1 MGGNPWILEIS
12 SYFNCL
18 AYRYAP
24 GPSPYTSPSSKINK
38 ESFLVSGQEKLML
51 LYTHTHTFRCV
62 TVWHC
67 TLLER
72 YTVFPFYLLKCIC
85 IHKTEIKKKKSI
97 SSSPVLSL
105 PLQHIPTQK
114 PSHPKCACWF
124 AYLPLLDSGTSP
136 SETESWPFDLCLPSA
151 WHGAWE
157 MIGIL

>member
-51 LYTHTHTFRCV
+51 LHTHTHFSVCNCMTLYTIR
-62 TVWHC
+62 TVYRISV
-67 TLLER
+67 LLIKM
-72 YTVFPFYLLKCIC
+72 YM
-85 IHKTEIKKKKSI
+85 HTENGDKKKSI